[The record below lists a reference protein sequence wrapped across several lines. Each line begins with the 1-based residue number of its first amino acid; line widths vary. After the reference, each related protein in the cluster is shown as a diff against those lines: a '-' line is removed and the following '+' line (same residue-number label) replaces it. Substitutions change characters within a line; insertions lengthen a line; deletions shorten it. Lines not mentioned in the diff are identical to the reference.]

1 MKLLSNIIIT
11 QNPKEVLL
19 ELEQARTIEQFTII
33 DSQEQEFLV
42 EHAQEAIAKAY
53 VSSEITEYIILIA
66 PRFSVIAQNRLL
78 KILEEPPKNKEFILI
93 TSSKSSILE
102 TIKSRMPIRVL
113 KDSKEKKNFDLD
125 IENLSLDRVY
135 KFVQDNSRISATECK
150 SVVEKISLL
159 AMKSKRYNLDASTLK
174 IFSNSIHALE
184 VGSPASFV
192 LNGLLLKLLSKKIIY
207 TG

>member
-192 LNGLLLKLLSKKIIY
+192 FP
-207 TG
+207 

>member
-1 MKLLSNIIIT
+1 VQLTAGIIIT
-11 QNPKEVLL
+11 QNPKEVLSR
-19 ELEQARTIEQFTII
+19 LEQARGVEQFRVI

-78 KILEEPPKNKEFILI
+78 KIIEEPPKNKEFILI

-113 KDSKEKKNFDLD
+113 QDSKEEESFDLD
-125 IENLSLDRVY
+125 IESLSLDIVY

-174 IFSNSIHALE
+174 TFSNSIHALE
-184 VGSPASFV
+184 VGSPTSFV
-192 LNGLLLKLLSKKIIY
+192 LNGLLLKLLSKKRF
-207 TG
+207 

>member
-1 MKLLSNIIIT
+1 VKLLSNIIIT

>member
-1 MKLLSNIIIT
+1 MQLTAGIIIT
-11 QNPKEVLL
+11 QNPKEVLSR
-19 ELEQARTIEQFTII
+19 LEQARGVEQFRVI

-78 KILEEPPKNKEFILI
+78 KIIEEPPKNKEFILI

-113 KDSKEKKNFDLD
+113 QDSKEEESFDLD
-125 IENLSLDRVY
+125 IESLSLDIVY

-174 IFSNSIHALE
+174 TFSNSIHALE
-184 VGSPASFV
+184 VGSPTSFV
-192 LNGLLLKLLSKKIIY
+192 LNGLLLKLLSKKRF
-207 TG
+207 

>member
-1 MKLLSNIIIT
+1 VKLLSNIIIT

-159 AMKSKRYNLDASTLK
+159 AEVNLIVSIILLRDFLKMHLITLK
-174 IFSNSIHALE
+174 
-184 VGSPASFV
+184 
-192 LNGLLLKLLSKKIIY
+192 
-207 TG
+207 